1 MSINLEKITRPNC
14 WKHTFIRI
22 VEFIKERSVTIL
34 VVSIFLV
41 LISPLVLMVAGT
53 AIEEAFTDFDAWRLC
68 SNVTNKCTILPKT
81 EWNRIGEL
89 RFEDMTNPENV
100 KTFYHC
106 TQDLIKLD
114 RYR

>member
-1 MSINLEKITRPNC
+1 
-14 WKHTFIRI
+14 
-22 VEFIKERSVTIL
+22 VEFIKERAVTIL
-34 VVSIFLV
+34 AVSIFLV

-53 AIEEAFTDFDAWRLC
+53 AIEEAVTDFDAWRLC
-68 SNVTNKCTILPKT
+68 NNVTNKCTILPKT
-81 EWNRIGEL
+81 DWNRIGEL
-89 RFEDMTNPENV
+89 RFEDKTNPENV